1 VPHGLTFAWTGSV
14 LGTMSDT
21 DDPKQ
26 TAAKRPR
33 RGSSEDESE
42 QDAAETTAA
51 EAQEPRVCMPC
62 HGSGKVISNLGGEP
76 SEVTC
81 PWCRGGGERLT
92 GLDAQEFH
100 LQQVAQSGE

>member
-1 VPHGLTFAWTGSV
+1 
-14 LGTMSDT
+14 MSDA

-33 RGSSEDESE
+33 RGSRGEEDEQE
-42 QDAAETTAA
+42 EAETAA
-51 EAQEPRVCMPC
+51 GESQEPRVCMPC

-81 PWCRGGGERLT
+81 PWCRGGGERLV
-92 GLDAQEFH
+92 GLDAQEFR
-100 LQQVAQSGE
+100 QQVSQAGE